1 MGQCLN
7 TPHKSTDSV
16 DAQPSSHMPTID
28 NKVFDFKRRFYD
40 EYELGLEIGSGS
52 FGRTHVAVA
61 KKLGESQD
69 KRVAVKVIP
78 KRRMTS
84 QVELDDVVR
93 EVTILRMLQRHDNV
107 VDFIEAY
114 EDVMNVYIVMELCQG
129 GDLADRILDVGGRC
143 SEASAIPIVWQ
154 ILSSVAYMHRMGV
167 IHRDIKPENFLFATD
182 QKDSLLKAI
191 DFGLSGFCEEK
202 EVLDDIVGSPYF
214 VAPEILKKAY
224 DLKADEW
231 SIGVL
236 TYILLVGSRPFYGRT
251 ESEIF
256 EAVLSKSP
264 DYSGVGITNDAKD
277 FLQHLLTRDVKGRL
291 TAAQALEHPWLKQ
304 SRSSESS
311 GRD

>member
-7 TPHKSTDSV
+7 TPHKPAINGKNALSGTRR
-16 DAQPSSHMPTID
+16 PSIEY
-28 NKVFDFKRRFYD
+28 KVFSFKRRFYD
-40 EYELGLEIGSGS
+40 EYELGVEIGSGS
-52 FGRTHVAVA
+52 FGRTHVAIA
-61 KKLGESQD
+61 KKIDGEVTD

-84 QVELDDVVR
+84 QIELDDVVR

-107 VDFIEAY
+107 VEFIEAY

-129 GDLADRILDVGGRC
+129 GDLADRILDIGGRC

-154 ILSSVAYMHRMGV
+154 VLSSVAYMHRMGV
-167 IHRDIKPENFLFATD
+167 IHRDIKPENFLFATEK
-182 QKDSLLKAI
+182 KDSLLKAI
-191 DFGLSGFCEEK
+191 DFGLSGFCGER

-256 EAVLSKSP
+256 EAVLSKNP
-264 DYSGVGITNDAKD
+264 DYNGVGITDEAKD
-277 FLQHLLTRDVKGRL
+277 FLQNLLTRDVKGRL
-291 TAAQALEHPWLKQ
+291 TAAQALEHPWLKL
-304 SRSSESS
+304 SCS
-311 GRD
+311 